1 MTFIRR
7 NHMSE
12 CILGVDIAKKKFD
25 VALLI
30 NGKLKHKVF
39 TNDQE
44 GFETLLAWLHKQNV
58 DRTHV
63 CLEAS
68 STYGDGLAT
77 SMHDAGHTVSIVNPA
92 RIKGFAQRPRTIKLM
107 LALLPGSVLPCT
119 RNPGHR
125 SHRR

>member
-1 MTFIRR
+1 
-7 NHMSE
+7 MSE
-12 CILGVDIAKKKFD
+12 YILGVDIAKKKFD

-77 SMHDAGHTVSIVNPA
+77 AVLFQIQVEAEG
-92 RIKGFAQRPRTIKLM
+92 IKNSF
-107 LALLPGSVLPCT
+107 
-119 RNPGHR
+119 
-125 SHRR
+125 